1 MLFRSGGG
9 SARLRRYTRR
19 MIRAG
24 WRPTSHVGERMR
36 SGGRHTLRVRSK

>member
-1 MLFRSGGG
+1 MLRSGGG

-24 WRPTSHVGERMR
+24 WRPSRASGERMR
-36 SGGRHTLRVRSK
+36 SGGRHTLRVRR

>member
-1 MLFRSGGG
+1 MLRSGGG

-24 WRPTSHVGERMR
+24 WRPSSHKTGERMR
-36 SGGRHTLRVRSK
+36 SGGRHTLRVHR